1 MDRYLTKPS
10 TLKATVHPSILAE
23 VRMAMLVVHHNTF
36 FNLSYHLTNL
46 ISKIF
51 KGCEAGKNFASGKI
65 LILIES

>member
-1 MDRYLTKPS
+1 
-10 TLKATVHPSILAE
+10 
-23 VRMAMLVVHHNTF
+23 MAMLVVHHNTF